1 MLIVVSYAIVFLF
14 SWHEQELITGWMERL
29 RKEKANKNEDVRG
42 NEEYYHA
49 SAKGKMVRSAMY
61 RVAQ

>member
-1 MLIVVSYAIVFLF
+1 
-14 SWHEQELITGWMERL
+14 MERL